1 MDLTEGKAAS
11 YGRREPANHRFPSDD
26 FDAIAVDIDSILSQ
40 GRSSSLLSH
49 EAGICS
55 WRNTPRG

>member
-11 YGRREPANHRFPSDD
+11 YGRRQPANHRFPSD
-26 FDAIAVDIDSILSQ
+26 FDAIADIDSILSQ